1 MQAGSHKTED
11 VSIKPEVPPEPTAK
25 RTWRQRTCH
34 CPMCPEASPQHRCAC
49 ARAVPTFALWKGVA
63 IGRQRGGGEGCRTAA
78 NRMPSQNPALHTPL
92 GRQPPFVQSSQ
103 GEGRGSLWGSLH
115 SVLKVTLRRCYNCP
129 FYRRGNLGQ
138 GPSAVRWPHINSSAT
153 PPPPPLS
160 DCDKADGVQWKRKE
174 A

>member
-1 MQAGSHKTED
+1 MGVRGAEQLQIGCQA
-11 VSIKPEVPPEPTAK
+11 
-25 RTWRQRTCH
+25 RTQRCTH
-34 CPMCPEASPQHRCAC
+34 
-49 ARAVPTFALWKGVA
+49 LW
-63 IGRQRGGGEGCRTAA
+63 E
-78 NRMPSQNPALHTPL
+78 
-92 GRQPPFVQSSQ
+92 RQPPFVQSSQ